1 MTRRLPALHWQIA
14 IALALAVAAG
24 FFLGELPGFL
34 KFCEFAGKLFLNGLK
49 LLIVP
54 LVLSAM
60 IGGVGA
66 ITESSA
72 LGRFGLRTLAF
83 YLGSGLI
90 AILTG
95 LLVVNLIQPGVI
107 DGKPAGALLGLDA
120 STSDVMA
127 KVEGK
132 GSDDMLAVVLRMVPE
147 NVFAA
152 AASGDMLGLILFGFL
167 FGYFVSQLPKDLHRT
182 QREFWQGVYEV
193 MLRIAKVVM
202 SFAPIGVFG
211 LVTPIIAKTGWEAFK
226 PLLWFCLAVLCALTV
241 HATVTLPLLL
251 RLIGRVSPL
260 RHFRVMAPALLTAF
274 STSSSAASLPVTL
287 DRLENHAGVSRKVTG
302 FVLPI
307 GANVN
312 TDGTAL
318 YECAAAMFI
327 AQAYGLPLDFPTQFT
342 IVLAA
347 LLTSIGVAGIPSA
360 SLVAIAVI
368 LGSIGL
374 PLEGVGLILAV
385 DRVLDMC
392 RTAVN
397 VFGDSCAAI
406 LVARLEGEDGV
417 LGEPAL
423 ATRRTPAPPAG

>member
-1 MTRRLPALHWQIA
+1 MRRPSLPALHWQIA
-14 IALALAVAAG
+14 IALGLAAICG
-24 FFLGELPGFL
+24 SLLPDVPAFIT
-34 KFCEFAGKLFLNGLK
+34 FCEFVGKLFLNGLK
-49 LLIVP
+49 LLVVP

-66 ITESSA
+66 ISGSA
-72 LGRFGLRTLAF
+72 SLGRYGLRTLAF
-83 YLGSGLI
+83 YLGTGLL

-95 LLVVNLIQPGVI
+95 LLVVNLMQPGIV
-107 DGKPAGALLGLDA
+107 DGRPAGPLLGLDA
-120 STSDVMA
+120 STSEVMA
-127 KVEGK
+127 NLEGK
-132 GSDDMLAVVLRMVPE
+132 GTSDMLGVVLRLVPE

-152 AASGDMLGLILFGFL
+152 AAAGDMLGLVLFGFL
-167 FGYFVSQLPKDLHRT
+167 FGYFVSRLPSDLNKT
-182 QREFWQGVYEV
+182 QREFWQGVYEI
-193 MLRIAKVVM
+193 MIGIAKVVM
-202 SFAPIGVFG
+202 AFAPIGVFG
-211 LVTPIIAKTGWEAFK
+211 LVAPIIAKTGWSALE
-226 PLLWFCLAVLCALTV
+226 PLAWFSAAVLCALGAHV
-241 HATVTLPLLL
+241 LITLPMVLK
-251 RLIGRVSPL
+251 LIGRVSPL
-260 RHFRVMAPALLTAF
+260 RHYRAMFPALLTAF

-287 DRLENHAGVSRKVTG
+287 ECLETRAGVPRRITG

-327 AQAYGLPLDFPTQFT
+327 AQAYGLPLDLPTQFT
-342 IVLAA
+342 IVLVA

-360 SLVAIAVI
+360 SLVAISLI
-368 LGSIGL
+368 LTSIGL

-406 LVARLEGEDGV
+406 LVARLEGEEGV
-417 LGEPAL
+417 LGEAAL
-423 ATRRTPAPPAG
+423 PGRGADK

>member
-1 MTRRLPALHWQIA
+1 MERPALHWQIA
-14 IALALAVAAG
+14 LALALAVAAG
-24 FFLGELPGFL
+24 FTFGEVPAFLT
-34 KFCEFAGKLFLNGLK
+34 FCEFVGKLFLNGLK
-49 LLIVP
+49 LLVVP

-66 ITESSA
+66 ITESSTV
-72 LGRFGLRTLAF
+72 GRFGLRTLAF
-83 YLGSGLI
+83 YLGSGLL

-95 LLVVNLIQPGVI
+95 LLVVNLLQPGIV

-120 STSDVMA
+120 GTGEVMA
-127 KVEGK
+127 QVQDK
-132 GSDDMLAVVLRMVPE
+132 GAGDMLRVILRMVPE

-167 FGYFVSQLPKDLHRT
+167 FGYFVSQLPKDLNRT
-182 QREFWQGVYEV
+182 QREFWQGLYEV
-193 MLRIAKVVM
+193 MIRIAKLVM
-202 SFAPIGVFG
+202 AFAPLGVFG
-211 LVTPIIAKTGWEAFK
+211 LVAPVIAKTGWSAFK
-226 PLLWFCLAVLCALTV
+226 PLAWFCVAVLCALSL
-241 HATVTLPLLL
+241 HLLVTLPLLL
-251 RLIGRVSPL
+251 RLIGRVNPL
-260 RHFRVMAPALLTAF
+260 RHFRAMTPAMLTAF
-274 STSSSAASLPVTL
+274 STSSSAASLPVSL
-287 DRLENHAGVSRKVTG
+287 DCLENRAGVSRRVTG

-327 AQAYGLPLDFPTQFT
+327 AQAYGLPLDFATQFI

-347 LLTSIGVAGIPSA
+347 LLTSVGVAGIPSA

-368 LGSIGL
+368 LSSIGL

-397 VFGDSCAAI
+397 VFGDSVATV

-423 ATRRTPAPPAG
+423 KRPA

>member
-1 MTRRLPALHWQIA
+1 MRRIALHWQIL
-14 IALALAVAAG
+14 IALALAALAG
-24 FFLGELPGFL
+24 ATLGDSTVFLT
-34 KFCEFAGKLFLNGLK
+34 FCEFVGKFFLNGLK
-49 LLIVP
+49 LLVVP

-60 IGGVGA
+60 IAGVGA
-66 ITESSA
+66 ITETRA
-72 LGRFGLRTLAF
+72 LGRYGLRTLAF
-83 YLGSGLI
+83 YLGTGFI

-95 LLVVNLIQPGVI
+95 LLAVNLLQPGIV
-107 DGKPAGALLGLDA
+107 DGQPAGTRLGLDA
-120 STSDVMA
+120 GATEVMS

-132 GSDDMLAVVLRMVPE
+132 GAGDMLAVVLRLVPE

-152 AASGDMLGLILFGFL
+152 AAAGDMLGLVLFGFL
-167 FGYFVSQLPKDLHRT
+167 FGYFVSQLPEALHRT
-182 QREFWQGVYEV
+182 QREFWQGIYEI
-193 MLRIAKVVM
+193 MIRIAKIVM
-202 SFAPIGVFG
+202 ALAPLGVFG
-211 LVTPIIAKTGWEAFK
+211 LVAPVIAKTGWAALK
-226 PLLWFCLAVLCALTV
+226 PLAWFCVAVLAALLIHV
-241 HATVTLPLLL
+241 SVTLPLVL
-251 RLIGRVSPL
+251 RLVARVSPL
-260 RHFRVMAPALLTAF
+260 RHFRVMAPAMLTAF
-274 STSSSAASLPVTL
+274 STSSSAASLPVTI
-287 DRLENHAGVSRKVTG
+287 DRLEKQGGVPQRITG

-327 AQAYGLPLDFPTQFT
+327 AQAYGLPLDLPTQFI

-360 SLVAIAVI
+360 SLVAIALI
-368 LGSIGL
+368 LSSIGL

-397 VFGDSCAAI
+397 VFGDSCATI
-406 LVARLEGEDGV
+406 VVARLDGEEGI

-423 ATRRTPAPPAG
+423 RRR

>member
-1 MTRRLPALHWQIA
+1 MRLPALHWQIA
-14 IALALAVAAG
+14 IALVLAAIGG
-24 FFLGELPGFL
+24 FWLGDFPAFIT
-34 KFCEFAGKLFLNGLK
+34 FCEFAGKLFLNGLK
-49 LLIVP
+49 MLVVP

-66 ITESSA
+66 LTESSA

-83 YLGSGLI
+83 YLGTGTI
-90 AILTG
+90 AIITG
-95 LLVVNLIQPGVI
+95 LVAVNVFEPGII

-120 STSDVMA
+120 STSQVMDNV
-127 KVEGK
+127 KGK
-132 GSDDMLAVVLRMVPE
+132 GAGDMLAVVLRMVPE

-152 AASGDMLGLILFGFL
+152 AASGDMLGLVVFGFL

-193 MLRIAKVVM
+193 MVNIAKVIM
-202 SFAPIGVFG
+202 GFAPLGVFG
-211 LVTPIIAKTGWEAFK
+211 LVAPIIAKTGWSAFK
-226 PLLWFCLAVLCALTV
+226 PLAWFCVAVLSALAF
-241 HATVTLPLLL
+241 HILVTLPIVL
-251 RLIGRVSPL
+251 RVIGRVSPL
-260 RHFRVMAPALLTAF
+260 RHFRAMAPAMLTAF

-287 DRLENHAGVSRKVTG
+287 DCLENRAGVSRRVTG

-327 AQAYGLPLDFPTQFT
+327 AQAYGLPLDLPTQFT

-360 SLVAIAVI
+360 SLVAIALI
-368 LGSIGL
+368 LTSIGL

-392 RTAVN
+392 RTGVN
-397 VFGDSCAAI
+397 VFGDSCATI
-406 LVARLEGEDGV
+406 LVARLEGEAGV

-423 ATRRTPAPPAG
+423 PGRHGSPQT

>member
-1 MTRRLPALHWQIA
+1 MRLPALHWQIA
-14 IALALAVAAG
+14 IALVLAAVLGTWLADVPA
-24 FFLGELPGFL
+24 FLA
-34 KFCEFAGKLFLNGLK
+34 FCDFVGKLFLNGLK
-49 LLIVP
+49 LLVVP

-66 ITESSA
+66 LTESAS
-72 LGRFGLRTLAF
+72 LGRYGLRTLAF
-83 YLGSGLI
+83 YLGTGLI

-95 LLVVNLIQPGVI
+95 LLMVNLFQPGII
-107 DGKPAGALLGLDA
+107 DGKPAGPLLGLDA
-120 STSDVMA
+120 STGDVMA
-127 KVEGK
+127 KVQGK
-132 GSDDMLAVVLRMVPE
+132 GAGEMLAVILRLVPE

-152 AASGDMLGLILFGFL
+152 AAAGDMLGLVLFGFL
-167 FGYFVSQLPKDLHRT
+167 FGHFVSRLPKDLHRT

-193 MLRIAKVVM
+193 MIGIAKLVM
-202 SFAPIGVFG
+202 AFAPIGVLG
-211 LVTPIIAKTGWEAFK
+211 LVAPIVAKTGWSALK
-226 PLLWFCLAVLCALTV
+226 PLAWFSVAVLCAL
-241 HATVTLPLLL
+241 ATHVLVTLPVVLKLVA
-251 RLIGRVSPL
+251 RVSPM
-260 RHFRVMAPALLTAF
+260 RHYRAMFPALLTAF
-274 STSSSAASLPVTL
+274 STSSSAASLPSTL
-287 DRLENHAGVSRKVTG
+287 ECLETRAGVPRRITG

-327 AQAYGLPLDFPTQFT
+327 AQAYGLPLTLATQFT
-342 IVLAA
+342 IVLVA

-360 SLVAIAVI
+360 SLVAIALI
-368 LGSIGL
+368 LTSIGL

-397 VFGDSCAAI
+397 VFGDSCATI
-406 LVARLEGEDGV
+406 VVARLEGEAGV

-423 ATRRTPAPPAG
+423 PGRAQSGG